1 VNNIKKMKR
10 LILSIVVA
18 SATLATMGSCTVVR
32 PVTISDAEM
41 GDLRGES
48 HSIVVFGGVYLNPK
62 YGIKDAAYNG
72 NITSAIAT
80 VDEKTTSFLL
90 FSRKTMIV
98 TAKK

>member
-1 VNNIKKMKR
+1 MKMKK

-48 HSIVVFGGVYLNPK
+48 HSIVVFGSVYLNPK
-62 YGIKDAAYNG
+62 YGIKDAALNG
-72 NITSAIAT
+72 NITTAIAT

-98 TAKK
+98 TAK